1 MQVRADLFDTK
12 DNDGVDE
19 VDGGSTQHNNIL
31 KEIPVEKETHKLTNN
46 ISKVK
51 IRTWLILLYYLFFTR
66 VFMLIL
72 G

>member
-12 DNDGVDE
+12 DNEGVDE
-19 VDGGSTQHNNIL
+19 VDGGSTQHIL

-51 IRTWLILLYYLFFTR
+51 IRTWLMYYVFFTC
-66 VFMLIL
+66 V
-72 G
+72 